1 MKSGRFLKMRDVE
14 ILKSY
19 HSLQRSRDPAC
30 HAQLKD
36 FAGKSA
42 QAAYGERPD
51 LTCRSPAKVEFELKS
66 SRFAGRDL
74 ANHGPADFPLFSLRP
89 FRRRCA

>member
-19 HSLQRSRDPAC
+19 HPLQGSRDPAC

-36 FAGKSA
+36 FVGKGA
-42 QAAYGERPD
+42 QAADGERLD
-51 LTCRSPAKVEFELKS
+51 LNCRSPVKVQFELKS

>member
-1 MKSGRFLKMRDVE
+1 MKSGHFLKMRDVE

-19 HSLQRSRDPAC
+19 HPLQGSRDPAC

-36 FAGKSA
+36 FVGKGA

-51 LTCRSPAKVEFELKS
+51 LTCRSPAKVEFKLKS

-74 ANHGPADFPLFSLRP
+74 ANHGSADFLLFSLRL